1 MILRK
6 ILLISGIMMLGC
18 HPLMA
23 QKLTNTRT
31 VAETRYDMLEYGDA
45 YYRVQAAFR
54 NWMTIDLGEGFTIK
68 SHISSGERFQSRW
81 STATDFKKPAER
93 RFMTIS
99 IRQLYLE
106 YEFKNSRFQIGTIPP
121 VKNIVSST
129 SLESSGWV
137 DGVRFV
143 QETKNGWEFEFV
155 AGGLN
160 ELNQP
165 NMFVRPKKLN
175 FVELEVNKALND
187 TWGID
192 FKSEILDQ
200 SPYITTE
207 VRYQPDS
214 KAPQF
219 TAEYLRN
226 LDNASQSIHLAAL
239 YDFNQLFENR
249 KNSGLKTFVMFSSI
263 DEDIGLRGTLSD
275 DFYALGSSLKIE
287 LEGPLKRDI
296 NVSWFARQVF
306 MEQSRTTAGIRLDL
320 RTKIN

>member
-1 MILRK
+1 MISRLF
-6 ILLISGIMMLGC
+6 LLLTAIFVMASQSL
-18 HPLMA
+18 LA
-23 QKLTNTRT
+23 QKMTNVRT

-54 NWMTIDLGEGFTIK
+54 NWMTIDLGKGFTVK

-106 YEFKNSRFQIGTIPP
+106 YEFKQSRFQIGTIPP
-121 VKNIVSST
+121 VKNFVSST

-137 DGVRFV
+137 DGVRYV
-143 QETKNGWEFEFV
+143 TETTNGWEFEFV
-155 AGGLN
+155 AGGLSG
-160 ELNQP
+160 LNQP
-165 NMFVRPKKLN
+165 NMFVRPKKVN
-175 FVELEVNKALND
+175 FVEFEVNKTINE
-187 TWGID
+187 TWGLDI
-192 FKSEILDQ
+192 KSEILDK
-200 SPYITTE
+200 SPYLTTE
-207 VRYQPDS
+207 IRFKPNDS
-214 KAPQF
+214 APQF

-226 LDNASQSIHLAAL
+226 LDNGSQSIHLAAM
-239 YDFNQLFENR
+239 YDFHQLYPER
-249 KNSGLKTFVMFSSI
+249 ENSGLKTFVMFSTI

-296 NVSWFARQVF
+296 HLSWFARQVF
-306 MEQSRTTAGIRLDL
+306 MEQSRTTAGIRVDL
-320 RTKIN
+320 RSNR